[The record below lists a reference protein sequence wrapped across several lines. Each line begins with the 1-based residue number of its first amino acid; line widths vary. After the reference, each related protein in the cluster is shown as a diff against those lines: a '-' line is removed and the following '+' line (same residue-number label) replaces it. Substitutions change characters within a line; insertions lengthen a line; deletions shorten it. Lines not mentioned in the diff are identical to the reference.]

1 MKSSNHPKLKPPPRS
16 LFSCGFFRYCTQS
29 VLSPTNPTPTA
40 LPPPSPP
47 PPQPQSNLQ
56 SETSSSSNTSQSFTQ
71 WRFSHTPITSNN
83 FQSNPSPETTH
94 LHHQSPLPPPLPP
107 PPPVIIS
114 DLQELFHVAELQFS
128 TGDYSEKLK
137 AIYMLQH
144 SLVNSRALV
153 NNSRAA
159 VDDGGMRSCMPE
171 EMRMG
176 LGVSENNSRT
186 TADDGVLVSCPPAVM
201 RGVLGCL
208 KDKELAKPATKV
220 LLALSLGECN
230 RHVAVEE
237 GAVGKVVEALV
248 DLDGSAV
255 AERALAALE
264 LLCTVAEGA
273 AELRAHALVGPMMV
287 EVMRRMETTRGREN
301 AIGILAVIYGG
312 GGGGDAVGFAPQE
325 EVARVVMLAMQGDCS
340 VRGRRKGA
348 QLLKVLQENERLD
361 LSQEIG

>member
-1 MKSSNHPKLKPPPRS
+1 M
-16 LFSCGFFRYCTQS
+16 
-29 VLSPTNPTPTA
+29 
-40 LPPPSPP
+40 
-47 PPQPQSNLQ
+47 
-56 SETSSSSNTSQSFTQ
+56 
-71 WRFSHTPITSNN
+71 
-83 FQSNPSPETTH
+83 
-94 LHHQSPLPPPLPP
+94 

-128 TGDYSEKLK
+128 TGDYYEKIK

-144 SLVNSRALV
+144 SLVNSRAV
-153 NNSRAA
+153 MKNPRAA
-159 VDDGGMRSCMPE
+159 VDDGALVTSSPEAMRV
-171 EMRMG
+171 G
-176 LGVSENNSRT
+176 LDVTGKIPRATVEDST
-186 TADDGVLVSCPPAVM
+186 LVSCPPAVM

-340 VRGRRKGA
+340 ARGRRKGA

-361 LSQEIG
+361 LTQEMG